1 MDAPKR
7 IWAWVYADPWGN
19 ELRWFEWV
27 NHTPQKGDSE
37 YILAA
42 EHARI
47 VAEKDARIADLS
59 DVLNAIEMLT
69 ATGDGLSPE
78 ETIQI
83 HILAAEGRFDDP
95 HAWRADPAVIA
106 RLRAALKGDDN
117 G

>member
-7 IWAWVYADPWGN
+7 ICVVNCGLPADQCACYREFLEAAFQP
-19 ELRWFEWV
+19 
-27 NHTPQKGDSE
+27 T
-37 YILAA
+37 ILAT
-42 EHARI
+42 EHTRI

-69 ATGDGLSPE
+69 ATGDGLSQE

-95 HAWRADPAVIA
+95 HAWRADPAVVS

-117 G
+117 V